1 MLRRR
6 REKSG
11 EKATRDKCNKKAEE
25 SRQKGVKKLIQKENL
40 RTEIEPLVNNIERVI
55 VGKRGVIVLVLTAL
69 LAEGH
74 VLMEDV
80 PGVGKTKLAA
90 ALAASCRG
98 TFSRIQ
104 MTPDVMPSDITGFHM
119 LVGQESKREFQ
130 KGAAFCNILLADE
143 INRASAKSQSALLE
157 IMEENQISIDGV
169 TYRLEK
175 PFMVIATQNPVET
188 YGTYHLPEAQMDRFL
203 LKLSIGYPGR
213 ENELSIL
220 RGQYEMRVDSL
231 QPVIGCEELR
241 QMIEEVKKVSCAT
254 ILEGYIVDLVETT
267 RRMEEFRLGVSPRGS
282 LALYRSAQAYA
293 YLYGRDYVLPDDI
306 KYLAPFCLG
315 HRILCQSGV
324 NLSGTEAI
332 RKVLETVP
340 VPVRQE

>member
-1 MLRRR
+1 MQ
-6 REKSG
+6 
-11 EKATRDKCNKKAEE
+11 TE
-25 SRQKGVKKLIQKENL
+25 SIRA
-40 RTEIEPLVNNIERVI
+40 EIEPLVRNMEQVI
-55 VGKRGVIVLVLTAL
+55 VGKREVIILVLTAL

-119 LVGQESKREFQ
+119 LLGQEGKREFRQ
-130 KGAAFCNILLADE
+130 GAAFSNILLADE

-157 IMEENQISIDGV
+157 IMEENQISVDGI

-203 LKLSIGYPGR
+203 MKLSIGYPGR
-213 ENELSIL
+213 ENELAIL
-220 RGQYEMRVDSL
+220 RGQYHMQVDSL
-231 QPVIGCEELR
+231 APVIGCEEIR
-241 QMIEEVKKVSCAT
+241 QMMEEVKRVTCAPC
-254 ILEGYIVDLVETT
+254 LAEYIVDLVETT
-267 RRMEEFRLGVSPRGS
+267 RKTEGIRLGVSPRGS
-282 LALYRSAQAYA
+282 IALYRSAQAYA
-293 YLYGRDYVLPDDI
+293 YLQGRDYVIPDDI

-315 HRILCQSGV
+315 HRLLCQQGM
-324 NLSGTEAI
+324 NLTGREVIES
-332 RKVLETVP
+332 VLNTVP
-340 VPVRQE
+340 VPVS